1 LQEELRAHV
10 RHNFRVN
17 VTDALFFGLGLG
29 FASTVTVIPLF
40 LNTLTTSTIL
50 IGLMASLHSIGWQIP
65 QLFTA
70 NHVARLPRYKPM
82 VLRMTLHERWP
93 FFALAVVALLIPTI
107 GNDVSVLL
115 ALLFLVIHSLGG
127 GLVGTAWQSMIGKIM
142 PSDMRGTFF
151 GVQSAAANLLASG
164 GALLAGVILDKLP
177 SPQDFALCFLLA
189 GLTMTVSFMFLR
201 LTREPE
207 HEPMAEKTEPL
218 GWNRFLEILRR
229 DGNFRWFLL
238 ARLLAQIAWMALSF
252 YTIYAVR
259 NFKMDEVTAGVLTF
273 ILMISQTAANPILG
287 WLGDR
292 YSHRL
297 VYALGAL
304 LITISAGLALAAPD
318 LSWFYLVF
326 GLAGASNA
334 TLWVTTMSLTMEF
347 GKEGESPLYIG
358 LANTLIAPLALF
370 APILGGWLADK
381 GGFQATFIIS
391 AAAGLAMAFVL
402 LFTVRSPR
410 RLKEAAPAPA
420 PSPALGFSGE

>member
-1 LQEELRAHV
+1 MQEELRANV
-10 RHNFRVN
+10 RYNFRVN

-40 LNTLTTSTIL
+40 LDTLTHSTIL
-50 IGLMASLHSIGWQIP
+50 IGLMASLHTIGWQLP
-65 QLFTA
+65 QLLTA
-70 NHVARLPRYKPM
+70 NYVARLPRYKPM
-82 VLRMTLHERWP
+82 VIRMTIHERWP
-93 FFALAVVALLIPTI
+93 FFGLAAVALVIPMVGKDI
-107 GNDVSVLL
+107 GVIL
-115 ALLFLVIHSLGG
+115 ALLFLAVHSLGG

-142 PSDMRGTFF
+142 PTDMHGTFF

-164 GALLAGVILDKLP
+164 GALLAGVILEKLP
-177 SPQDFALCFLLA
+177 SPQDFALCFFLA

-207 HEPMAEKTEPL
+207 HEPLAEKTESL
-218 GWNRFLEILRR
+218 GWHRFVEILRR

-238 ARLLAQIAWMALSF
+238 ARLLAQVAWMALSF

-259 NFKMDEVTAGVLTF
+259 HFKMDEVTAGVLTF
-273 ILMISQTAANPILG
+273 VLMLSQTVANPILG

-304 LITISAGLALAAPD
+304 MMTASAGLALAAPD
-318 LSWFYLVF
+318 LGWFYLVF

-334 TLWVTTMSLTMEF
+334 TLWATTMSLTLEF

-358 LANTLIAPLALF
+358 LANTLIAPLAVL
-370 APILGGWLADK
+370 APIVGGWLADN
-381 GGFQATFIIS
+381 GSFQATFFIS
-391 AAAGLAMAFVL
+391 VVAGLLMAFVL

-410 RLKEAAPAPA
+410 RLREETAGLVAAPV
-420 PSPALGFSGE
+420 LGFSNE